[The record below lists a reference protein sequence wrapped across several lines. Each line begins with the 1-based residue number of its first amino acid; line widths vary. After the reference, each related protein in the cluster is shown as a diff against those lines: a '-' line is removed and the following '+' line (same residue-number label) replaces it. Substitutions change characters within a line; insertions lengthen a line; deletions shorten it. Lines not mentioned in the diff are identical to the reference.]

1 MKKLQDNKFGYIAA
15 TCVGIC
21 YTVVDTEF
29 SPSQGSHLYFV
40 VSHEDGKAAEVGA
53 LADGAVVFGAHHP
66 AATGGPM
73 TTSILAILPEDTEH
87 FLPWPKGH

>member
-1 MKKLQDNKFGYIAA
+1 M
-15 TCVGIC
+15 GIC
-21 YTVVDTEF
+21 YTIVDTEF

-66 AATGGPM
+66 AATSRSLVALMLPSTGLLHYASI
-73 TTSILAILPEDTEH
+73 TSV
-87 FLPWPKGH
+87 

>member
-1 MKKLQDNKFGYIAA
+1 M
-15 TCVGIC
+15 GIC
-21 YTVVDTEF
+21 YTIVDTEF

-73 TTSILAILPEDTEH
+73 TTSILAMLPEDAEH
-87 FLPWPKGH
+87 FLSWTRDDWL